1 MGAPTEIINIMIG
14 TIVFFMAL
22 GGIVPMLAERIER
35 KRKLQAEEAARA
47 AAASA
52 GKEDDDAQ

>member
-1 MGAPTEIINIMIG
+1 MIG

-35 KRKLQAEEAARA
+35 KRKLQAEEAAKA